1 MILTSMFLVLSGI
14 GIINTLYLAYHAIT
28 KTDVACIGFPK
39 EWCQRVQY
47 SPHSKTFG
55 IPNAY
60 AGLVMYLIIFVLT
73 LLYRVGTVPL
83 WPIGVVVTIGFLFSL
98 YFMYLQAAVIK
109 AFCTWCVIS
118 AVDFTLLFLVLL
130 LILRR

>member
-1 MILTSMFLVLSGI
+1 MTLPSIFLTLSGI
-14 GIINTLYLAYHAIT
+14 GILNTLYLSYHAFT

-39 EWCQRVQY
+39 EWCRKVQH

-60 AGLVMYLIIFVLT
+60 AGLAMYVAIFVLT
-73 LLYRVGTVPL
+73 LLYSAGSIPL
-83 WPIGVVVTIGFLFSL
+83 WPISIVITIGFLFSM
-98 YFMYLQAAVIK
+98 YFTYVQAAILK

-118 AVDFTLLFLVLL
+118 AVDFTLLLL
-130 LILRR
+130 ALLFI